1 VKFGFEGRGVKSK
14 PMNNVKVVEV
24 VFHVILDLKEEV

>member
-1 VKFGFEGRGVKSK
+1 MKFGFEGRGVKSK

-24 VFHVILDLKEEV
+24 VFHESVKE